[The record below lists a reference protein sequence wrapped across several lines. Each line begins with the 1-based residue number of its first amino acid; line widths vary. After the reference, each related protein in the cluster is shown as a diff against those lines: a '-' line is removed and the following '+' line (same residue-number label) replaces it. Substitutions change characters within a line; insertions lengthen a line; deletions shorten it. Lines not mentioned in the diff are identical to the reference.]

1 MASDYIHW
9 VPSERVM
16 KWMGRVHTALY
27 RATRGLVGARVDGL
41 DVLLLSTRGRRTGRV
56 RTTPLP
62 WFRSGDDMVLIAS
75 FGGGPRNPAWISNL
89 RADPKARIQ
98 VRGRMGEV
106 ETRIAE
112 GDEREALWNAITAL
126 QPRYLEYQQRT
137 ERRIPVVVLVGA
149 ASLA

>member
-1 MASDYIHW
+1 MASDYIRW
-9 VPSERVM
+9 VPGERLM
-16 KWMGRVHTALY
+16 KRVARVHTALY
-27 RATRGLVGARVDGL
+27 RATRGLVGARADGL
-41 DVLLLSTRGRRTGRV
+41 DMLLLSTRGRRTGRM

-62 WFRSGDDMVLIAS
+62 WFRSGDDLVLIAS
-75 FGGGPRNPAWISNL
+75 FGGGPRDPAWLANL

-98 VRGRMGEV
+98 VRGRVGEV

-112 GDEREALWNAITAL
+112 GDEREALWNAITTVH
-126 QPRYLEYQQRT
+126 PRYLEYQQRT